1 LFVESATTR
10 GESEFLVDGRNTR
23 LGIDV
28 SGPQIPWFG
37 CAQTGGKVE
46 FDFQGAF
53 ATTENKGAVLLRHA
67 YVEVKN
73 DEFRFLAG
81 QTWDVVSPL
90 MPSMLMYSVGW
101 DAGNIGY
108 RRGQVRLER
117 YLAASDNLLFTLQ
130 GSLDQNVFGDA
141 ISHSVNTA
149 IVPTTSGGT
158 TAIATAYA
166 LQPEPS
172 GWPIIEGRAAV
183 TLGERTGPGALPITL
198 GFSGHVG
205 QTEFSMMNGSKFDP
219 TFASKN
225 QLRNTWSVGAD
236 WNVPVTH
243 RFGVQ
248 GEFFTGENL
257 SPFLGGIGQ
266 GLDAAVSGPGVTEPL
281 AEIEDTGGW
290 CELWYDITPRLHT
303 HFGYSVD
310 SPDRHDLHVAGER
323 SYNQFFYTN
332 LIYDV
337 TKRFLTGVEISSW
350 KTLYVSTPTS
360 NFAPGE
366 SVRCEFV
373 AKYGF

>member
-1 LFVESATTR
+1 
-10 GESEFLVDGRNTR
+10 
-23 LGIDV
+23 
-28 SGPQIPWFG
+28 
-37 CAQTGGKVE
+37 
-46 FDFQGAF
+46 
-53 ATTENKGAVLLRHA
+53 LRHA

-73 DEFRFLAG
+73 DQFRFLAG
-81 QTWDVVSPL
+81 QTWDVISPL

-117 YLAASDNLLFTLQ
+117 YLAVSDGMLLTLQ
-130 GSLDQNVFGDA
+130 GSLNQNVFGDA
-141 ISHSVNTA
+141 ITVTGP
-149 IVPTTSGGT
+149 VSGGT
-158 TAIATAYA
+158 ATTTYT

-183 TLGERTGPGALPITL
+183 TLGERTGPNALPITL

-205 QTEFSMMNGSKFDP
+205 QTEFSLMNGSKFDP
-219 TFASKN
+219 AFDSKN

-236 WNVPVTH
+236 WNVPITH

-266 GLDAAVSGPGVTEPL
+266 GLDAAVTGVPEPL
-281 AEIEDTGGW
+281 GEIQDTGGW
-290 CELWYDITPRLHT
+290 CELWYDLTPRLHT

-332 LIYDV
+332 VIYNV
-337 TKRFLTGVEISSW
+337 TKQFLTGVEISSW

-360 NFAPGE
+360 NFLPGE